1 MPDIPATVFTKEH
14 ARIAAA
20 KAERIVQLAD
30 SMIN

>member
-14 ARIAAA
+14 AQIAAA

-30 SMIN
+30 LMMD